1 MVLTGK
7 IGIGALFAA
16 AAPLAEKGCTAYRA
30 YEDQQQR
37 QDKRVDE
44 LEARL
49 KRAERQLCIVGWT
62 KAGAFDRTRRC
73 ER

>member
-1 MVLTGK
+1 MVLTGT

-49 KRAERQLCIVGWT
+49 KRAERQLCRIGWSRE
-62 KAGAFDRTRRC
+62 KLFRPERSC
-73 ER
+73 E